1 MILVQM
7 INDINKGL
15 CSFVFL
21 DEAYSVTPVYYM
33 VDNFHVK
40 KGVDGEIEEV
50 HAIVNASLYYKK
62 KGFVKDKGFTIA
74 MTDNMYSVLLDI
86 SVRLYLNSYEKL
98 GDSRVH

>member
-1 MILVQM
+1 M

-15 CSFVFL
+15 YSFVFL
-21 DEAYSVTPVYYM
+21 DEAYSITPVYYM

-40 KGVDGEIEEV
+40 KGVDGEIEEI
-50 HAIVNASLYYKK
+50 HAIVNASLHHKE
-62 KGFVKDKGFTIA
+62 KGFVKDESFTIA
-74 MTDNMYSVLLDI
+74 MTDNMYSTLLDI

>member
-21 DEAYSVTPVYYM
+21 DEAYSV
-33 VDNFHVK
+33 
-40 KGVDGEIEEV
+40 
-50 HAIVNASLYYKK
+50 
-62 KGFVKDKGFTIA
+62 
-74 MTDNMYSVLLDI
+74 LLDI

-98 GDSRVH
+98 GDSLVH

>member
-1 MILVQM
+1 MILVRM

-21 DEAYSVTPVYYM
+21 DEAYSITPVYYM
-33 VDNFHVK
+33 VDNFYIK
-40 KGVDGEIEEV
+40 KGFDGEIEEV
-50 HAIVNASLYYKK
+50 HATVNASLYYKG
-62 KGFVKDKGFTIA
+62 KGFVRDEGSTIA
-74 MTDNMYSVLLDI
+74 MTDNMYSALLDI

>member
-1 MILVQM
+1 MILVRM

-21 DEAYSVTPVYYM
+21 DEAYSITPVYYM

-40 KGVDGEIEEV
+40 RGVDGEIKEI
-50 HAIVNASLYYKK
+50 HAIVNASLYHKE
-62 KGFVKDKGFTIA
+62 KGFVKDESSTIA
-74 MTDNMYSVLLDI
+74 MTDNMYSALLGI

-98 GDSRVH
+98 GNSRVH

>member
-1 MILVQM
+1 MILVRM
-7 INDINKGL
+7 INDLNKGL

-21 DEAYSVTPVYYM
+21 DEVYTVTPVYYM

-40 KGVDGEIEEV
+40 KGFDGEIEEV
-50 HAIVNASLYYKK
+50 DATVNASLYYKE
-62 KGFVKDKGFTIA
+62 KGFVRDEGFTIA
-74 MTDNMYSVLLDI
+74 MTEDMYSTLLDI

>member
-1 MILVQM
+1 M

-15 CSFVFL
+15 CSFVFF
-21 DEAYSVTPVYYM
+21 DEGYTVTPVYYM

-40 KGVDGEIEEV
+40 KGSDGEIEEV
-50 HAIVNASLYYKK
+50 YATVNASLYYKK
-62 KGFVKDKGFTIA
+62 KGFVKDESFTIA
-74 MTDNMYSVLLDI
+74 MTENMYSALLDI